1 MSIEQ
6 RRANAS
12 ESKIERTTLRVSRK
26 MEKDVILIYAG
37 LIDVLHYYLA
47 CQGRLYKL
55 HACTGVSAICCHAQP
70 LYALQ
75 SHYTPKE
82 TPKNRMVRVSRYQSD
97 VSASHGL
104 HD

>member
-1 MSIEQ
+1 
-6 RRANAS
+6 
-12 ESKIERTTLRVSRK
+12 

-55 HACTGVSAICCHAQP
+55 PVCTGVSAICRHAQP

-82 TPKNRMVRVSRYQSD
+82 TPKNRLVRVSSHEIH
-97 VSASHGL
+97 VSASHEL